1 MRFHEFNIKES
12 SFIDTFKSISD
23 FFTGTP
29 ADDNTGSQSDLS
41 IKSQTSVEPSSPV
54 AQTSTPTSPVNV
66 GKVKANQ
73 LRSNEI
79 SSYLKSKGLDRNQIL
94 GMLAN
99 IAGESGFN
107 SGAYHIDSNGLPS
120 GGLFQHNGP
129 RFEKMVKSTGSD
141 WSTDWQ
147 GQIDYAL
154 SEPEGR
160 QYMNTKFSSPEKAV
174 EWWVINFERPKY
186 AQSDI
191 NKRIQLL
198 KNFG

>member
-1 MRFHEFNIKES
+1 MRFHEFNLKENATDIVDI
-12 SFIDTFKSISD
+12 F
-23 FFTGTP
+23 
-29 ADDNTGSQSDLS
+29 NTMSNAFNPKDAPSNTSAGSN
-41 IKSQTSVEPSSPV
+41 TSGN
-54 AQTSTPTSPVNV
+54 TSTAGDNLGNVNIGKPSPNSVSHRDV
-66 GKVKANQ
+66 
-73 LRSNEI
+73 
-79 SSYLKSKGLDRNQIL
+79 SSYLKRKGLDNNHIL

-129 RFEKMVKSTGSD
+129 RFEKMVKSIGSD